1 MDNNLVT
8 EAINLTLFGMG
19 FVFVF
24 LALMVVVTTMMS
36 VLVKRFQPNL
46 NLAATQTLN
55 CRVELMKR
63 QKQLLKKQSICIQRP
78 KESSMILFQ
87 AVMNF
92 ITDV

>member
-1 MDNNLVT
+1 MDNYLVT

-46 NLAATQTLN
+46 NLAATAN
-55 CRVELMKR
+55 IELSSGIDEKTEAII
-63 QKQLLKKQSICIQRP
+63 KKAINIHT
-78 KESSMILFQ
+78 K
-87 AVMNF
+87 
-92 ITDV
+92 T

>member
-24 LALMVVVTTMMS
+24 LALMVVVSTMMS

-46 NLAATQTLN
+46 NLAATAN
-55 CRVELMKR
+55 IELSSGIDEKTEAII
-63 QKQLLKKQSICIQRP
+63 KKAI
-78 KESSMILFQ
+78 KMH
-87 AVMNF
+87 
-92 ITDV
+92 TKT

>member
-1 MDNNLVT
+1 MDNNLVA

-46 NLAATQTLN
+46 NLAATSN
-55 CRVELMKR
+55 IELSSDIDER
-63 QKQLLKKQSICIQRP
+63 TEAIVKKAI
-78 KESSMILFQ
+78 KMH
-87 AVMNF
+87 
-92 ITDV
+92 TKT

>member
-46 NLAATQTLN
+46 NLAATAN
-55 CRVELMKR
+55 IELSSGIDEKTEAII
-63 QKQLLKKQSICIQRP
+63 KKAI
-78 KESSMILFQ
+78 KMH
-87 AVMNF
+87 
-92 ITDV
+92 TKT

>member
-1 MDNNLVT
+1 MDNNLIA

-46 NLAATQTLN
+46 NLAATAN
-55 CRVELMKR
+55 IELSSGIDEKTEAII
-63 QKQLLKKQSICIQRP
+63 KKAINMHT
-78 KESSMILFQ
+78 K
-87 AVMNF
+87 
-92 ITDV
+92 T

>member
-1 MDNNLVT
+1 MDNNLVA

-46 NLAATQTLN
+46 NLAATSN
-55 CRVELMKR
+55 IELSSDIDER
-63 QKQLLKKQSICIQRP
+63 TEAIVKKAIKMHI
-78 KESSMILFQ
+78 K
-87 AVMNF
+87 
-92 ITDV
+92 T